1 MEDGVKM
8 KRILVIHTGGTI
20 SMKENKETGEVNTS
34 SQHPMD
40 EISTILKGTTEI
52 EDEILFYLPSPHIR
66 PDHMLK
72 LGRAIHE
79 KISKKNYDG
88 IVITHGTDT
97 LEETAY
103 FLDLFLQTRKPVV
116 VTGAMR
122 SSNEIGSDGL
132 YNLLSAIRVASCDE
146 AQDKGVLV
154 VMNDEIHTAK
164 NVTKTST
171 SNVATFQS
179 PQYGPIGIT
188 TKSEVFF
195 HHKMTRHESY
205 PIQNINKR
213 VSLIKAYAGMDGSL
227 IDAVR
232 ESQVDGLIIEAL
244 GQGNLPPETVDALKR
259 TLDDSIPIV
268 LVSRCYQGIVQDT
281 YGYPGGGRELKEM
294 GIVFANGLT
303 GPKARIKLMVALEM
317 TSNLT
322 ELEHIFS

>member
-1 MEDGVKM
+1 M

-20 SMKENKETGEVNTS
+20 SMRENKETGEVNTS
-34 SQHPMD
+34 SKHPLD
-40 EISTILKGTTEI
+40 EISTMLKGETEI
-52 EDEILFYLPSPHIR
+52 EDEILFHLPSPHIR

-79 KISKKNYDG
+79 KISKRNYDG

-97 LEETAY
+97 LEETSY

-122 SSNEIGSDGL
+122 SSNEIGADGL

-146 AQDKGVLV
+146 AQEKGVLV

-188 TKSEVFF
+188 TKNEVFF
-195 HHKMTRHESY
+195 HHKMTRHDSY
-205 PIQNINKR
+205 PIQQINKR
-213 VSLIKAYAGMDGSL
+213 VSLIKAFAGMDGSL

-232 ESQVDGLIIEAL
+232 ESNVDGLVIEAL
-244 GQGNLPPETVDALKR
+244 GQGNLPPETVNSLKR
-259 TLDDSIPIV
+259 AIEASIPIV

-281 YGYPGGGRELKEM
+281 YGYPGGGRQLRDM
-294 GIVFANGLT
+294 GLIFANGLT

-317 TSNLT
+317 TNNLT
-322 ELEHIFS
+322 ELEHMFSY